1 MQHKFIFQ
9 TTILAL
15 MAVTIMSFISNSFN
29 GNSTPV
35 KSSTDILKKQI
46 AYVYPNP
53 ESGTLNLFCCT
64 GLTSPLNL
72 KVINSNGNT
81 VKTIAALTVAGT
93 DTHKY
98 VQITTSGIAKGEYNI
113 IVSDVSGKTFSRKIF
128 LEK

>member
-9 TTILAL
+9 TTIMAL

-53 ESGTLNLFCCT
+53 ESGTLNLFCCFFIIR
-64 GLTSPLNL
+64 P
-72 KVINSNGNT
+72 
-81 VKTIAALTVAGT
+81 
-93 DTHKY
+93 D
-98 VQITTSGIAKGEYNI
+98 EYM
-113 IVSDVSGKTFSRKIF
+113 
-128 LEK
+128 

>member
-9 TTILAL
+9 TTIMAL

-81 VKTIAALTVAGT
+81 VKTIASLTVAGT

-98 VQITTSGIAKGEYNI
+98 VQITTSGISKGEYNI